1 MIGGTDV
8 ILDVKPGVSAAD
20 VILRCVRRHWPAC
33 VYQDADDESQ
43 PFEPLGGIWPPT
55 LKGSEFFIYRDEQ
68 AARSWDEF
76 GATEE
81 NANLML
87 HVLLPT
93 GEDDDDPHSV
103 TIVCGEPVGDVK
115 AILVDIETELAGGKA
130 GKGRG

>member
-20 VILRCVRRHWPAC
+20 VILRRVRRHWPAC
-33 VYQDADDESQ
+33 VYQDADDESE
-43 PFEPLGGIWPPT
+43 PFEPLGEIWPPT
-55 LKGSEFFIYRDEQ
+55 LKGNEFFLYRDEE

-81 NANLML
+81 NANLIL

-93 GEDDDDPHSV
+93 GQADDDPHSV
-103 TIVCGEPVGDVK
+103 TIVCGEPVGEVK
-115 AILVDIETELAGGKA
+115 TLLAEVEEELAGRTAANKRA
-130 GKGRG
+130 